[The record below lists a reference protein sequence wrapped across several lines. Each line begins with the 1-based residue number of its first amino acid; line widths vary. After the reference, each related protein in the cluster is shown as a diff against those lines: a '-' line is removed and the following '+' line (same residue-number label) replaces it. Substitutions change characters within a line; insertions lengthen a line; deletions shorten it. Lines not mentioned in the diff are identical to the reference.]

1 MATLLTLQF
10 VRSPKYADK
19 KSASRSRLARYFLLA
34 ITVGSLQYIL
44 ERGHE
49 DDWFESKVI
58 TTLTLTSFFGFIFFY
73 LERTYL

>member
-1 MATLLTLQF
+1 ML
-10 VRSPKYADK
+10 RKICK
-19 KSASRSRLARYFLLA
+19 RCRLARIFLLA

-58 TTLTLTSFFGFIFFY
+58 TTLTLTSFFGFIFFIWRE
-73 LERTYL
+73 LT

>member
-1 MATLLTLQF
+1 MLIRNLQ
-10 VRSPKYADK
+10 A
-19 KSASRSRLARYFLLA
+19 SRLARYFLLA

-58 TTLTLTSFFGFIFFY
+58 TTFNINFILWIYIFIWRE
-73 LERTYL
+73 LNL

>member
-1 MATLLTLQF
+1 
-10 VRSPKYADK
+10 
-19 KSASRSRLARYFLLA
+19 LAWDFLLA

-58 TTLTLTSFFGFIFFY
+58 LTLTIVSFFGFILFLWRELTYKFPIVELRVLKTEI
-73 LERTYL
+73 LE